1 LTTTRLL
8 AVGVWLVAIYAG
20 CQSESGAPVA
30 APAGTAAPVPQHLV
44 RDIVADPK
52 TFNPVLVTDNAS
64 NEAIEFLFESLIRL
78 NPRTNEMEPALAERW
93 EHDEAGTVWTF
104 FIRHGVKWQD
114 GQPLTARDVR
124 FSFDV
129 VYDPR
134 IANSAVH
141 LLIMDKQKILVEVI
155 DDYTVRFTLP
165 RPFAPLL
172 FGISSVAIV
181 PEHVLGPHLQAG
193 TFTQQ
198 WGIDTPPAQLVGTGP
213 YRMVKYEP
221 AQYIKLQRNPDYWMR
236 DENGHALPYLD
247 EQTILIVQNQDTELL
262 KFLAGEIHL
271 LNPRPEDVPSLRER
285 APTLGINVQEI
296 GLDSGALFVVLN
308 RNPNHYERNGKRD
321 PRLTWFTDKA
331 FLRALAHS
339 IDTDAL
345 VLNCFQGFGER
356 AVAYITP
363 ENKLFYNPTLTP
375 YEYNLEKAR
384 AILTEAGYIDRDQDG
399 VIEDREGNPVAF
411 TLNTNSGNQI
421 REKMC
426 SIIKEDWTQLGIRVN
441 YRPLDW
447 TLLSDKLDVTF
458 DWDAIL
464 IGFTGGLEPN
474 TAANLLR
481 SNGNLH
487 MWYPNQEKPVTPWE
501 AEIDELL
508 DQGSREI
515 DALKRQ
521 PKYWRIQEI
530 LHDELPL
537 LMLVQQKRFRAF
549 KNTLENF
556 FPTVW
561 GIYHPERIR
570 FTQ

>member
-1 LTTTRLL
+1 MC
-8 AVGVWLVAIYAG
+8 AA
-20 CQSESGAPVA
+20 CQSDPAPQVA
-30 APAGTAAPVPQHLV
+30 APGATPAPVRQHLV
-44 RDIVADPK
+44 RDIIADPK

-64 NEAIEFLFESLIRL
+64 NETIEFLFESLVRL
-78 NPRTNEMEPALAERW
+78 NPRSGEMEPALAERW
-93 EHDEAGTVWTF
+93 EHDASGTTWTF
-104 FIRHGVKWQD
+104 TLRRDVKWHD
-114 GQPLTARDVR
+114 GQPFTATDVR

-129 VYDPR
+129 VYDPNVP
-134 IANSAVH
+134 NSAVH
-141 LLIMDKQKILVEVI
+141 LLTMDGTKIAVDAV
-155 DDYTVRFTLP
+155 DAHTVRFTLP
-165 RPFAPLL
+165 RPFAPFL
-172 FGISSVAIV
+172 FGVSSVAIV
-181 PEHVLGPHLQAG
+181 PEHILGSHLKAR

-236 DENGHALPYLD
+236 DESGHALPYLE

-262 KFLAGEIHL
+262 KFMAGETHL
-271 LNPRPEDVPSLRER
+271 LNPRPEDVPTLRER
-285 APTLGINVQEI
+285 APTLGINVQEV
-296 GLDSGALFVVLN
+296 GLDSGALFVVFN

-321 PRLTWFTDKA
+321 PRLNWFTDKQ
-331 FLRALAHS
+331 FLRALAHG
-339 IDTDAL
+339 IDSDAL
-345 VLNCFQGFGER
+345 VLTCFQGFGER
-356 AVAYITP
+356 AVAYVTP
-363 ENKLFYNPTLTP
+363 ENTLFHNPTLTP
-375 YEYNLEKAR
+375 YDYNLDKAR
-384 AILTEAGYIDRDQDG
+384 AILNEAGYIDRDQDG
-399 VIEDREGNPVAF
+399 VREDRDGNPIAF
-411 TLNTNSGNQI
+411 TLNTNAGNQV

-426 SIIKEDWTQLGIRVN
+426 SIIKEDWTKLGVTVN

-487 MWYPNQEKPVTPWE
+487 MWHPNQSKPATAWE
-501 AEIDELL
+501 AEIDQLL
-508 DQGSREI
+508 EQGTREI
-515 DALKRQ
+515 DPLKRQ

-549 KNTLENF
+549 TNTLENF
-556 FPTVW
+556 SPTVW

-570 FTQ
+570 FTR